1 MGSPT
6 SRNPVT
12 DPLTHRTT
20 DPPTHVPLFEA
31 VRLALAQ
38 IKVQKLKSFFT
49 LLGVTI
55 SVMFLIAVVSI
66 VEGMNKY
73 VEEDFAGKWLGVNT
87 FNVRRAPDINTDVTE
102 EEWRSWQRRPKITVE
117 DGMAIKEALPSDARW
132 AIQDIIRANASSHLL
147 NGGPQVMAQ
156 AVTADFFRIKNLTI
170 ERGRLFTEQED
181 ALGAQ
186 VIVIGS
192 EIAEKY
198 FPNLDPIGRELRIN
212 KFPFTVIGVLEKQG
226 TVFGLSLDRQVIA
239 PFHSQ
244 MQRITR
250 ARNNLYGIVIQS
262 SSPESFLGL
271 QEIVREVMRKRHRLR
286 PGIPDDFALESAASA
301 LSSWET
307 IRKYLVLA
315 GMVLPAIGLVV
326 GAIVI
331 MNIMLVAVAERTR
344 EIGIRK
350 SLGARRK
357 DILNQFL
364 VESAT
369 LATIGAA
376 VGVALGIAF
385 AKVIAALSPLPA
397 AVEVWSIF
405 LGVGVGAGVGIIAG
419 LYPASRAAL
428 LDPITAMRAET

>member
-1 MGSPT
+1 
-6 SRNPVT
+6 
-12 DPLTHRTT
+12 
-20 DPPTHVPLFEA
+20 
-31 VRLALAQ
+31 
-38 IKVQKLKSFFT
+38 
-49 LLGVTI
+49 
-55 SVMFLIAVVSI
+55 MFLIAVVSI

-102 EEWRSWQRRPKITVE
+102 AEWRSWQRRPKITVE
-117 DGMAIKEALPSDARW
+117 DGMAIKIALPADARW
-132 AIQDIIRANASSHLL
+132 AIQDIIRARASSHLL

-170 ERGRLFTEQED
+170 SRGRLFTEQED
-181 ALGAQ
+181 VVGAQ
-186 VIVIGS
+186 VIVIGN

-226 TVFGLSLDRQVIA
+226 TVFGMSLDRQVIA

-250 ARNNLYGIVIQS
+250 SRNNLYGIVIQS
-262 SSPESFLGL
+262 SSPTSFLGL
-271 QEIVREVMRKRHRLR
+271 QETVREVMRKRHRLR
-286 PGIPDDFALESAASA
+286 PGVPDDFALESAASA

-307 IRKYLVLA
+307 IRRYLVLA

-331 MNIMLVAVAERTR
+331 MNIMLVAVAERTF

-350 SLGARRK
+350 SLGARRR
-357 DILNQFL
+357 DILAQFL
-364 VESAT
+364 VESMT
-369 LATIGAA
+369 LSAAGAA
-376 VGVALGIAF
+376 LGVALGAVLAVAIRNF
-385 AKVIAALSPLPA
+385 TPLPA
-397 AVEVWSIF
+397 HIALWSVV
-405 LGVGVGAGVGIIAG
+405 LSVLVGAGVGIIAG
-419 LYPASRAAL
+419 AYPASRASR
-428 LDPITAMRAET
+428 LDPIVAMRTE